1 MPTARPLRHTRS
13 SALHTVTGTLSLSG
27 YADGQAHDIEVV
39 HSAVATEENADLV
52 GRFADNPV
60 PWFARTFGFAIEP
73 LLDGMNGDQFKV
85 RVTCDIDEY
94 VYYYGS
100 EADADGAATLIWYRR
115 GVLSD
120 DAG

>member
-1 MPTARPLRHTRS
+1 MPTERPLRHTRS

-27 YADGQAHDIEVV
+27 YIDGQTHEIEVD
-39 HSAVATEENADLV
+39 HSAIATEENAALV

-60 PWFARTFGFAIEP
+60 PWFARCFGFTVTA

-85 RVTCDIDEY
+85 AVTCDTDEY

-100 EADADGAATLIWYRR
+100 EADADGAEVLVWFRR

>member
-13 SALHTVTGTLSLSG
+13 SALHTVTGTLALSG
-27 YADGQAHDIEVV
+27 YADGQAHEIEVD
-39 HSAVATEENADLV
+39 HSATATTENAALV

-60 PWFARTFGFAIEP
+60 PWFARTFGFTVEP
-73 LLDGMNGDQFKV
+73 LLDGMNGDQFKILV
-85 RVTCDIDEY
+85 LCDVDEY

-100 EADADGAATLIWYRR
+100 EAYAGGAATLTWYRR

-120 DAG
+120 DA